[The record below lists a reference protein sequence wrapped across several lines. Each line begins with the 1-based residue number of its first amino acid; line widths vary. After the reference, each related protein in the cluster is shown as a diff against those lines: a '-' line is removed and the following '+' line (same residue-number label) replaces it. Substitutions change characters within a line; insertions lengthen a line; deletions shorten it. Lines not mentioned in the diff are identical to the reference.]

1 MFKNIYVDKY
11 KNTFKIW
18 NTEDKVIES
27 KFQCRSWV
35 ENPGIDSPYKTIY
48 GVPVMPVFKNYKDEY
63 LDRTDGNLRH
73 EIDIQP
79 EIRILS
85 EFYEKEKDLDF
96 DISDFNIMS
105 FDIETEIGCG
115 FPEPSEAKMKV
126 NLISCY
132 CTKQQKYMIFGL
144 HPIDDQR
151 FHKLIIEKNKI
162 YQEQFPD
169 INITDNYS
177 YVCAYEDETKLLN
190 DFFTYVAKS
199 RPDIY
204 TGWNCIAK
212 NSSLW
217 LQDRIIEIKD
227 SSSGDNTFID
237 GNIIKTANTGFKK
250 AYKIETVNGYSITS
264 SGEHIF
270 PIKYIKEGKYYNN
283 VSKSL
288 LNKDCKVS
296 ELIDLSKE
304 NRLFLKVDIRN
315 NTNKKYTYRDLLI
328 YALISGRNSKL
339 DILIPEPIYTKNR
352 KKLNANY
359 SYNKAKQY
367 PFKFSVNNCRKL
379 VNISD
384 SELIDSINSIDEAVV
399 LIDKSNATINL
410 NEIIPDDI
418 FKLMGLIYTDGSY
431 CSKHKEFSFYNTDEQ
446 ILDWVL
452 NCLHSNKL
460 SNTNS
465 LSNGHFCKRIRCT
478 NSAKNNLIKTLIYN
492 EDKKDIDLSN
502 LSRIAYSQFCA
513 MFSGLID
520 GDGWISKKNSAIG
533 FCNYNNNDINKIA
546 ELLQWNG
553 VLCGVHKNKIHISN
567 KSVNT
572 KFINSLSLVGKKRD
586 LISNINLVDNKNTKS
601 KLLDYIF
608 YENYYY
614 VKIDSITAVDSVEMV
629 DIETE
634 SHYFNTN
641 YGIKTHNCNA
651 FDLPYLVNRA
661 KNLGMYEYLLLSPVK
676 KVYLR
681 KVHNEEYNTEELIPV
696 ISGVSCIDYLTL
708 YKHFNKGSQK
718 ESWKLDFIANE
729 ELDGLGKVKLGDT
742 GLNLAKKDW
751 TAFSLYNLVDTVL
764 ITLLEPRLQMIET
777 LIGTCSEARIP
788 LEFFFTPKKVT
799 LGFMLT
805 YMHRKGLVIPFTK
818 PAVKEKYDGAY
829 IKMNPGPYRNVS
841 SLDAKSMYP
850 SIMISCNISP
860 ETKVISDKPIPGY
873 SRSIIP
879 NVYYNNEKRGIIPEI
894 VAYLV
899 DTRDEYKKQQK
910 IYSNPERPE
919 YNKAKS
925 SYFKRKQ
932 NAYKIFANSIYGL
945 LGNNN
950 FQFYDLD
957 NAATITGIGNRLIQ
971 YVITYL
977 NVWIDNK
984 LETNKD
990 YFNEF
995 GEFANVK
1002 IKGEL
1007 SDAYINSIQDNEQKA
1022 GLGKYT
1028 RLALAHTD
1036 SFFFDYSDL
1045 YEPFENKIRS
1055 YEEYAAIKERFSNKN
1070 SPSFNI
1076 PLKKYFEDMHDEHWE
1091 KMTFTEFMLRFN
1103 YCIFQK
1109 IINKITQRWCETYSY
1124 REDRMYFKLE
1134 KCCSNVVALSK
1145 AHYICY
1151 LQYDEG
1157 DLLIRQPFKKR
1168 LKAVGVEMIKADTPS
1183 WSKTK
1188 ILETLEFTFTKDNK
1202 QEVSKFIGMLKK
1214 EYKDPANISKISRPV
1229 SINSLGPTKAN
1240 SFPAPRLGAIK
1251 WNAILSEDNNFS
1263 NYEQISEGTKVKW
1276 IAVKLPNKFNI
1287 QAISY
1292 NSDTWPVELNRYFRI
1307 DYETQFYKTFRHPLE
1322 KIMECYGWGNVFD
1335 GNVDSIRRFFAP
1347 K

>member
-85 EFYEKEKDLDF
+85 EYYEKEKDLDF

-151 FHKLIIEKNKI
+151 FHSLIIEKNKI

-169 INITDNYS
+169 INITDNYT
-177 YVCAYEDETKLLN
+177 YVCAYEDETRLLN
-190 DFFTYVAKS
+190 DFFKYVEKAH
-199 RPDIY
+199 PDIY
-204 TGWNCIAK
+204 TGWN
-212 NSSLW
+212 
-217 LQDRIIEIKD
+217 
-227 SSSGDNTFID
+227 
-237 GNIIKTANTGFKK
+237 
-250 AYKIETVNGYSITS
+250 
-264 SGEHIF
+264 
-270 PIKYIKEGKYYNN
+270 
-283 VSKSL
+283 
-288 LNKDCKVS
+288 
-296 ELIDLSKE
+296 
-304 NRLFLKVDIRN
+304 
-315 NTNKKYTYRDLLI
+315 
-328 YALISGRNSKL
+328 
-339 DILIPEPIYTKNR
+339 
-352 KKLNANY
+352 
-359 SYNKAKQY
+359 
-367 PFKFSVNNCRKL
+367 
-379 VNISD
+379 
-384 SELIDSINSIDEAVV
+384 
-399 LIDKSNATINL
+399 
-410 NEIIPDDI
+410 
-418 FKLMGLIYTDGSY
+418 
-431 CSKHKEFSFYNTDEQ
+431 
-446 ILDWVL
+446 
-452 NCLHSNKL
+452 
-460 SNTNS
+460 TNS
-465 LSNGHFCKRIRCT
+465 
-478 NSAKNNLIKTLIYN
+478 
-492 EDKKDIDLSN
+492 
-502 LSRIAYSQFCA
+502 
-513 MFSGLID
+513 
-520 GDGWISKKNSAIG
+520 
-533 FCNYNNNDINKIA
+533 
-546 ELLQWNG
+546 
-553 VLCGVHKNKIHISN
+553 
-567 KSVNT
+567 
-572 KFINSLSLVGKKRD
+572 
-586 LISNINLVDNKNTKS
+586 
-601 KLLDYIF
+601 
-608 YENYYY
+608 
-614 VKIDSITAVDSVEMV
+614 
-629 DIETE
+629 
-634 SHYFNTN
+634 
-641 YGIKTHNCNA
+641 

-681 KVHNEEYNTEELIPV
+681 KFHNEEYNTEELIPV

-894 VAYLV
+894 VAYMV

-919 YNKAKS
+919 YNKTKA

-1007 SDAYINSIQDNEQKA
+1007 SDTYINSIRDNEQKA

-1045 YEPFENKIRS
+1045 YEPFENKTRS
-1055 YEEYAAIKERFSNKN
+1055 YEEYVAIKERFSNKN

-1076 PLKKYFEDMHDEHWE
+1076 PLKKYFEDMHDEQWE

-1183 WSKTK
+1183 WSKAK
-1188 ILETLEFTFTKDNK
+1188 ILETLEFTFTKNNK

-1307 DYETQFYKTFRHPLE
+1307 DYETQFYKTFRRPLE